1 VTQWDTLWLN
11 LRLATMN
18 PAQPK
23 PYGMIGE
30 SEANAALAIKN
41 GNIAWLGT
49 MAELPE
55 YDKDSVAVF
64 DGDGRWMTPG
74 LIDCHTHLV
83 YGGNRA
89 EEFELRLTGVDYEE
103 IARRGGG
110 ILSTVRAT
118 REASEE
124 VLYQDAAR
132 RLQHFLDEGVTG
144 IEIKSGYGLDRDSE
158 LKMLRVARLLGDQFP
173 VSVSTTFLGAHTLPP
188 EYADGDAYIDF
199 LREELLPEVV
209 GEKLADAVDIFCEG
223 IGFNL
228 AQTEKMFLA
237 AQAQEL
243 PIKIH
248 AEQLSNL
255 GGAALA
261 ARLGARSADH
271 LEYLD
276 AAGVAA
282 MKEAGTVAVLLPGA
296 FYFLRETK
304 LPPIEQLREAGVPIA
319 IASDC
324 NPGSSPAESL
334 LLMLN
339 MACTLFH
346 LTPEEALTGVTRN
359 AARALGWEAD
369 RGSLEVGKR
378 ADLVLWDIQHP
389 AELAYHI
396 GRNPCHRVLLAG
408 VTVLENA

>member
-1 VTQWDTLWLN
+1 MQWDTLLIN
-11 LRLATMN
+11 ARLATMDVSREL
-18 PAQPK
+18 
-23 PYGMIGE
+23 PYGAVE
-30 SEANAALAIKN
+30 DAALAIQD
-41 GNIAWLGT
+41 GSIAWLGP

-55 YDKDSVAVF
+55 YSDAELPVIDCER
-64 DGDGRWMTPG
+64 RWLTPG

-118 REASEE
+118 REAGEDE
-124 VLYQDAAR
+124 LYESAAR

-144 IEIKSGYGLDRDSE
+144 MEVKSGYGLDRDSE
-158 LKMLRVARLLGDQFP
+158 LKMLRVARALGEQFP
-173 VSVSTTFLGAHTLPP
+173 VSITTTFLGAHALPP
-188 EYADGDAYIDF
+188 EFESGDSYIEF
-199 LREELLPEVV
+199 LCAELLPEIVAE
-209 GEKLADAVDIFCEG
+209 GLADAVDIFCEG

-228 AQTEKMFLA
+228 AQTEKLFIA
-237 AQAQEL
+237 AGEQGL

-255 GGAALA
+255 GGTALA
-261 ARLGARSADH
+261 ANMGALSADH

-276 AAGVAA
+276 NGDIDA
-282 MKEAGTVAVLLPGA
+282 MRSAGTVAVLLPGA
-296 FYFLRETK
+296 FYFLRETQ
-304 LPPIEQLREAGVPIA
+304 LPPVQGLREAGVPIA

-346 LTPEEALTGVTRN
+346 MTPEEALAGITRH
-359 AARALGWEAD
+359 AAQALGWGED
-369 RGSLEVGKR
+369 RGSLAVGKR
-378 ADLVLWDIQHP
+378 ADLVLWDIEHP
-389 AELAYHI
+389 AELSYNL
-396 GRNPCHRVLLAG
+396 GRNPCQRVLVAG
-408 VTVLENA
+408 ETVLENA